1 MVETCPICFLNEID
15 SVTECNH
22 SFCIQCLCRVKKCPM
37 CRKLLNKARL
47 CDEINKLDNMST
59 IDTSSIDSLFTM
71 DEYDHSFVA
80 REETNSIPPFI
91 WHTVWPTNNSVEF
104 E

>member
-1 MVETCPICFLNEID
+1 MAEMCPICFQNEID
-15 SVTECNH
+15 SVTECKH
-22 SFCIQCLCRVKKCPM
+22 HFCVQCLCRVKKCPI
-37 CRKLLNKARL
+37 CRKLLNKSKI
-47 CDEINKLDNMST
+47 CNEINKLNDTST

-71 DEYDHSFVA
+71 NENSFVA

-91 WHTVWPTNNSVEF
+91 WYTVWDANNNVGF